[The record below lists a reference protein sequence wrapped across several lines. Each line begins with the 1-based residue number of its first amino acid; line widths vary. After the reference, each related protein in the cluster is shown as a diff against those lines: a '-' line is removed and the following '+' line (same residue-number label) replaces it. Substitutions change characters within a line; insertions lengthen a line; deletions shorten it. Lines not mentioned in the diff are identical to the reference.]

1 MARKKTVKGTK
12 ASAKKTA
19 SASKKSS
26 KKVESLSQ
34 AHGKEEKKYKPT
46 TLDQIWGDDGLAKY
60 GTHDQQEYEDKIRH
74 MNRTD
79 LHTHASKVGIIPVD
93 NREILE
99 GRLIKEFCKHV
110 ASFRA
115 PLDQKNDHNKNDIGQ
130 VSERTRRILS
140 EGR

>member
-1 MARKKTVKGTK
+1 
-12 ASAKKTA
+12 
-19 SASKKSS
+19 
-26 KKVESLSQ
+26 
-34 AHGKEEKKYKPT
+34 
-46 TLDQIWGDDGLAKY
+46 
-60 GTHDQQEYEDKIRH
+60 

-99 GRLIKEFCKHV
+99 TRLVREFCKHV
-110 ASFRA
+110 AAFRA
-115 PLDQKNDHNKNDIGQ
+115 PLDQKNDHNKSNIDQ

>member
-12 ASAKKTA
+12 VGAKKTA

-26 KKVESLSQ
+26 KKLESLSQ
-34 AHGKEEKKYKPT
+34 THGKQERKYKPT
-46 TLDQIWGDDGLAKY
+46 TLDQIWGDEGLVKY
-60 GTHDQQEYEDKIRH
+60 GTHDQEEYEDKIKN

-99 GRLIKEFCKHV
+99 TRLIREFCKHV

-115 PLDQKNDHNKNDIGQ
+115 PLDHNNDHKKNNIDQ
-130 VSERTRRILS
+130 VSERTKRILS